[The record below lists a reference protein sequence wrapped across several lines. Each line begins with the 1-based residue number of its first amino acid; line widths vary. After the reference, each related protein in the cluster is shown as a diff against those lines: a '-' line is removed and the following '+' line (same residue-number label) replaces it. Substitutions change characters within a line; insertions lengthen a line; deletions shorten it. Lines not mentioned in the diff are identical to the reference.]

1 MGIELRQP
9 GSREEFEQYYDLR
22 WRILRRPWNQS
33 RESVQDERDESA
45 VHLGAWDGDG
55 LVGVGRLHF
64 NSPAEAQVRYMAV
77 EEGRT
82 GKGVGSL
89 VLRELEERARRAGA
103 TRIVLNARDN
113 AVPFYRRHGYH
124 LMEQA
129 PTLLFDYIVHRWMG
143 KDL

>member
-82 GKGVGSL
+82 SKGVGSL
-89 VLRELEERARRAGA
+89 VLRELEERARQAGA

-129 PTLLFDYIVHRWMG
+129 PTLLFDSIVHRWMG